1 MEKQINGNA
10 VQVIYCKH
18 SDPRMAK
25 GDITFELCMSVN
37 KIVPKQALCAQKL
50 RNVWAICVS
59 DAEAKKTLLHRGI
72 MFNHNRVDLY
82 AVNPN
87 DTDTSQCSE
96 RVVIKDLP
104 FWENDT
110 LILDYLK
117 SVPQITSCSSVY
129 QSRARNNI
137 TNSASSFLNG
147 DRFVFVNN
155 DIYPP
160 LPKSVQIGGYSCRIR
175 HSSQIQNCVRCRSS
189 SHRTDDHAACPLY
202 LEAREDVIAFSGG
215 VFSNFNKCKMTL
227 DGMEFATSEHAYQW
241 RACTEALRD
250 DLAEMVY
257 KAATPRE
264 AKLIAKEIKHETT
277 NWHTIKYDVMKEV
290 LRAKLSSSQQFK
302 DALLDTG
309 DKILVEARID
319 DYWGSGLS
327 HALTVNT
334 NPDMYPG
341 SNKLGLLLAEL
352 RGELRNAT
360 VDITEDVIV
369 EEQSFPPTTPTT
381 PTTPL
386 KATPT
391 VRRSSRSSVRVGSQS
406 RASSLPPG
414 ILKEVKSK
422 DTPLLKDCLLIQS
435 KRKHTLSS
443 TQSES
448 SNSSVIDKSS
458 CNTARDQTSALANLT
473 GSADASTTSDI

>member
-1 MEKQINGNA
+1 
-10 VQVIYCKH
+10 
-18 SDPRMAK
+18 
-25 GDITFELCMSVN
+25 
-37 KIVPKQALCAQKL
+37 
-50 RNVWAICVS
+50 
-59 DAEAKKTLLHRGI
+59 

-87 DTDTSQCSE
+87 DIDTSQRNE

-104 FWENDT
+104 FWENDE

-117 SVPQITSCSSVY
+117 SVPQITSCLSVY
-129 QSRARNNI
+129 QSKARNI
-137 TNSASSFLNG
+137 TNSTSTFLNG
-147 DRFVFVNN
+147 DRFVFVNK

-202 LEAREDVIAFSGG
+202 LEPREDVIAFSGG
-215 VFSNFNKCKMTL
+215 VFSNFNKCNMTL
-227 DGMEFATSEHAYQW
+227 DDMEFATSDHSYQW
-241 RACTEALRD
+241 RACTEALRV
-250 DLAEMVY
+250 DLAEKVY

-264 AKLIAKEIKHETT
+264 AKLIANEIKHEAR

-309 DKILVEARID
+309 DKILVKARID

-341 SNKLGLLLAEL
+341 SNKLDILLAEL

-360 VDITEDVIV
+360 VDITKDVIV
-369 EEQSFPPTTPTT
+369 KEQYLPTS
-381 PTTPL
+381 
-386 KATPT
+386 TPT
-391 VRRSSRSSVRVGSQS
+391 VRRSSRSIVRVGS
-406 RASSLPPG
+406 
-414 ILKEVKSK
+414 

-435 KRKHTLSS
+435 KRKHTLSP

-458 CNTARDQTSALANLT
+458 CITARDQTSALANLK
-473 GSADASTTSDI
+473 GSADASTTSVI

>member
-1 MEKQINGNA
+1 
-10 VQVIYCKH
+10 
-18 SDPRMAK
+18 MAK
-25 GDITFELCMSVN
+25 GDITFKLCMSVN

-59 DAEAKKTLLHRGI
+59 DAEAKETLLHRGI
-72 MFNHNRVDLY
+72 RFNHNRVDLY

-87 DTDTSQCSE
+87 DIDTSQRSE

-104 FWENDT
+104 FWENVE

-137 TNSASSFLNG
+137 TNSTSTFLNG

-175 HSSQIQNCVRCRSS
+175 HSSQIQNCVCCRSS

-202 LEAREDVIAFSGG
+202 TEPREDVVAFSGR

-227 DGMEFATSEHAYQW
+227 NDMEFATSEHAYQW
-241 RACTEALRD
+241 RACTEVLRV
-250 DLAEMVY
+250 DLAEKVY

-264 AKLIAKEIKHETT
+264 AKLIANEIKHETT
-277 NWHTIKYDVMKEV
+277 NWHTIKYDVMKEI

-327 HALTVNT
+327 HALTVNI

-341 SNKLGLLLAEL
+341 SNKLGILLAEL

-369 EEQSFPPTTPTT
+369 KEQSLPPS
-381 PTTPL
+381 
-386 KATPT
+386 TPT
-391 VRRSSRSSVRVGSQS
+391 VRRSSRSIVRVGSQNK
-406 RASSLPPG
+406 ASSLSPG
-414 ILKEVKSK
+414 ISKEVKSK

-435 KRKHTLSS
+435 KKKHTLSPI
-443 TQSES
+443 QSES
-448 SNSSVIDKSS
+448 SNSSVIDKSLS
-458 CNTARDQTSALANLT
+458 ITARDQTSALANLT
-473 GSADASTTSDI
+473 GSADASTTRSYS